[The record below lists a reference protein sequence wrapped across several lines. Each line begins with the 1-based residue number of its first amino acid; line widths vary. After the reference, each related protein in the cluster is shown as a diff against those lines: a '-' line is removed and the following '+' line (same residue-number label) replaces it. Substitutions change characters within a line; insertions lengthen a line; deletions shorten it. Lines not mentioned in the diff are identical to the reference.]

1 MGRSMVHGSSSRTE
15 QCMDLHLSGA
25 CVVKLCSHAFLAQG
39 LHMDCFYLKQGL
51 SLSYYTILQ
60 CNAILLAASLVSL
73 LSAFGWLA
81 RFVNT
86 HPRTNISCILYLYTI
101 FQIFD
106 VECQKSQLDYAFML
120 ASTYLVFLPDFFLFL
135 LLLLK

>member
-1 MGRSMVHGSSSRTE
+1 
-15 QCMDLHLSGA
+15 
-25 CVVKLCSHAFLAQG
+25 
-39 LHMDCFYLKQGL
+39 MDCFYLKQGL

-106 VECQKSQLDYAFML
+106 VEY
-120 ASTYLVFLPDFFLFL
+120 
-135 LLLLK
+135 